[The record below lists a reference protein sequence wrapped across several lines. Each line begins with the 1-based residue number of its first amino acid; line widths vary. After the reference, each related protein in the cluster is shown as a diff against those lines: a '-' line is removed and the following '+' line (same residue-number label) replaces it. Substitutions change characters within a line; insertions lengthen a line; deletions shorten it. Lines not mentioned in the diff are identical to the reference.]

1 MKVIFTI
8 VLALL
13 FATFQLFGQTPISYT
28 YDTAGNRIQRAAVE
42 TNCGVASLQADSNRL
57 VPYFAHGFGQ
67 GDGNLALRPQG
78 FCVRESSLGAGRDR
92 RRNKKVIMYIAA
104 SAGASAE
111 FGFGTRPVLSVR
123 PR

>member
-42 TNCGVASLQADSNRL
+42 TNRGIASLQADSNRL
-57 VPYFAHGFGQ
+57 VPHFAHGFGQ

-78 FCVRESSLGAGRDR
+78 FCVRESSLEAGRDR
-92 RRNKKVIMYIAA
+92 RRNKSSKII
-104 SAGASAE
+104 
-111 FGFGTRPVLSVR
+111 SVH
-123 PR
+123 